1 MCCNATGE
9 SFSSERGATL
19 PDLSPNDECAWT
31 AVARFGW
38 VLGRLDLPQSLSLFL
53 SPPSARKRRGEG
65 GGKDQGR
72 APSEQR
78 PKKCSSSLPPLD
90 VEEGALRG
98 AKESKQKPEKSRKPV
113 GFGPSGPSLVSST
126 GDAEKTASCCV
137 RGPKGSSLIHRTSEG
152 RRWLLRIGRW
162 P

>member
-9 SFSSERGATL
+9 SFSSERGAL
-19 PDLSPNDECAWT
+19 PPDLSPNDECAWT

-38 VLGRLDLPQSLSLFL
+38 VLGRLDLPPNTAVAGGGLPRSKPEIALVL
-53 SPPSARKRRGEG
+53 PPSPRCG
-65 GGKDQGR
+65 GGG
-72 APSEQR
+72 AP
-78 PKKCSSSLPPLD
+78 
-90 VEEGALRG
+90 RG
-98 AKESKQKPEKSRKPV
+98 KGIQKPEKSRKPV

-126 GDAEKTASCCV
+126 GDAEKTASLCV